1 MADWGALK
9 SEMPG
14 GTLPIWVDEN
24 GLMLGQ
30 SISILQAFARK
41 LGYTPKGFL
50 GDWANQWVS
59 DTIAD
64 FQAKGY
70 TGKLF
75 GPAVDEAT
83 VKAWAA
89 DNMKLNLS
97 IEKHLALMK
106 SKFLAGDNLT
116 ASDFHLYALV
126 YSFALNKNCN
136 HPNVQHALQATH
148 GTSETPLLNA
158 WVERMDNELKDYMAK
173 RPAYIL

>member
-9 SEMPG
+9 PEMPG

-41 LGYTPKGFL
+41 LGYVPKGFL

-59 DTIAD
+59 DSIAD
-64 FQAKGY
+64 FNSKGY

-83 VKAWAA
+83 VKAWT
-89 DNMKLNLS
+89 DDYKKFNLA

-106 SKFLAGDNLT
+106 T
-116 ASDFHLYALV
+116 
-126 YSFALNKNCN
+126 
-136 HPNVQHALQATH
+136 
-148 GTSETPLLNA
+148 
-158 WVERMDNELKDYMAK
+158 
-173 RPAYIL
+173 